1 MSSEI
6 RLRDLSNTIC
16 KDLNKLILSK
26 KKINVMLTGGN
37 TVLKLYFYLNK
48 KIKKINLTNIN
59 FWLTDE
65 RTDYIDKNN
74 SNYLSI
80 KNTLFKKMNKKKYN
94 FPNIISYSSNLKKSI
109 KEYER
114 FFPKRIDLM
123 IITLGEDGHI
133 ASLFPAVKEKSI
145 SKNFIK
151 VYVRDNKNRN
161 RISIKRKIFKQT
173 DKIFALCFGRKKKK
187 MYNKLI
193 KNNFKSK
200 LPADSLKNA
209 NWYF

>member
-6 RLRDLSNTIC
+6 RFRDLSNTIC
-16 KDLNKLILSK
+16 KDLNRLILSK

-65 RTDYIDKNN
+65 RTDYIVKNN

-80 KNTLFKKMNKKKYN
+80 KNILFKKMNKKKYN

-109 KEYER
+109 EEYEC

-173 DKIFALCFGRKKKK
+173 DKIFALCFGRKKKN

-193 KNNFKSK
+193 KNNFKTK